1 MITSAIN
8 VISVIMTFMSFEQT
22 PNGGRRKWD
31 QHCRLWEPQVTG
43 HAPQLL
49 WWWVTKHRGSLG
61 KSESWNVSFHLQLN
75 TGWLHFLGSCQ
86 SSAVWYMHC
95 TLLFYVWL
103 YYILLSAWYV
113 LYVWLYV
120 CTYHF
125 TSNLDHGITWPPLR
139 CRWVW
144 CSSQFTNKRLSVLC
158 LIGINCI
165 TCF

>member
-1 MITSAIN
+1 MMITSAIN

-103 YYILLSAWYV
+103 YYILLSAWYCM
-113 LYVWLYV
+113 YVPIILQAIWTTASHDPRSGAGEFGV
-120 CTYHF
+120 VH
-125 TSNLDHGITWPPLR
+125 N
-139 CRWVW
+139 
-144 CSSQFTNKRLSVLC
+144 SQTKDYQCCV
-158 LIGINCI
+158 
-165 TCF
+165 

>member
-1 MITSAIN
+1 MMITSAIN

-103 YYILLSAWYV
+103 YYILLSAWYCMCV
-113 LYVWLYV
+113 PIILQAIWTTASHDPRSGAGEFGVV
-120 CTYHF
+120 H
-125 TSNLDHGITWPPLR
+125 N
-139 CRWVW
+139 
-144 CSSQFTNKRLSVLC
+144 SQTKDYQCCV
-158 LIGINCI
+158 
-165 TCF
+165 